1 MTKRGRLDVQSTTP
15 AKKPEERRS
24 EFARTLRTLNGQFYR
39 WICEQQQASPAE
51 LWSEGVE
58 DYIAH
63 AQDITSE
70 FADILEDKPSD
81 DDEDIAQ
88 PTPAS
93 KDPTPSLGNVRGT
106 INKQNAAGG
115 QPTFG
120 FQTNAA
126 STQHGPKSTG
136 FGQET
141 ASNGTGAAGSVFGRL
156 SQPSPSQPHDSE
168 LEESN
173 PGRVE
178 KKTKTHSDDSTAF
191 GQQQH
196 SANGAGTGNLFGL
209 PAAASKTASIGSNV
223 FGSFSSP
230 PFDSSPNPFGASAP
244 PAATQGDDVALWKN
258 ADNSKGSASFAGADS
273 QKQSAALSD
282 TVSSQ
287 GLTAGGFFNSSKP
300 LPNFNAAFSP
310 AGRPAESDSALRG
323 TRAKIGG
330 FFGGATGATGSIF
343 GGSSGGASGL
353 QASAPMFSFD
363 SPAAKD
369 QQTTDSGNDK
379 ADENP
384 EDKVA
389 VVMDDTST
397 EVLIREDARLNIQ
410 EVGSE
415 GKWISKG
422 SGVLTIRRE
431 RAAVEGGENAPSPPY
446 IVFTMGSGRVL
457 MSANLTAGM
466 NAQLAAKRP
475 MVMVALHVAWADK
488 DPPEEPKYVLNN
500 FRFDEQAKA
509 VKFLE
514 VLQKFAPQKPS

>member
-1 MTKRGRLDVQSTTP
+1 MTKRGRLEVQSTTP

-24 EFARTLRTLNGQFYR
+24 EFARTLRALNGQFYR

-70 FADILEDKPSD
+70 FADILEDKLSD
-81 DDEDIAQ
+81 DDEVTAQ
-88 PTPAS
+88 PAPAS
-93 KDPTPSLGNVRGT
+93 KGTPSLCNMWGNA
-106 INKQNAAGG
+106 NKPNAAGG
-115 QPTFG
+115 QSTAG
-120 FQTNAA
+120 FDTNAA
-126 STQHGPKSTG
+126 WTQQGSKSTK
-136 FGQET
+136 FGDEP
-141 ASNGTGAAGSVFGRL
+141 ASSGTGAAGSVFGRL

-168 LEESN
+168 LTERDS
-173 PGRVE
+173 GRFD
-178 KKTKTHSDDSTAF
+178 KKTNAQSDDSTTF

-196 SANGAGTGNLFGL
+196 LANGAGTSNLFGL
-209 PAAASKTASIGSNV
+209 PAATSKMAPIGSNP
-223 FGSFSSP
+223 FGSSSSP
-230 PFDSSPNPFGASAP
+230 PLGSSSNPFGASTP
-244 PAATQGDDVALWKN
+244 PAATHGDDVALWKN
-258 ADNSKGSASFAGADS
+258 ADNSKGSTSFAGAES
-273 QKQSAALSD
+273 HKQPAALPG

-287 GLTAGGFFNSSKP
+287 GLAAGGFYTSSKP
-300 LPNFNAAFSP
+300 LPNFNAAFSL
-310 AGRPAESDSALRG
+310 AGRPAESNTVLGGAG
-323 TRAKIGG
+323 AKVGG
-330 FFGGATGATGSIF
+330 FFGGATEATGSMF
-343 GGSSGGASGL
+343 GGSSGGANGL

-363 SPAAKD
+363 SAATTD
-369 QQTTDSGNDK
+369 QQTTESGNDK

-397 EVLIREDARLNIQ
+397 EVLIRENARLNIQ

-415 GKWISKG
+415 GKWVSKG

-431 RAAVEGGENAPSPPY
+431 RAAAEETESAPSPPY
-446 IVFTMGSGRVL
+446 LVFTMGSGRVL

-488 DPPEEPKYVLNN
+488 DPKEEPKYVLNN

-514 VLQKFAPQKPS
+514 VLEKFAPQKPS